1 MPPHAD
7 LLLIED
13 DPADVYMF
21 RKSLEPHL
29 KTGLHCETRAAGL
42 VDVLERVRPRF
53 IVTDMKLPGADGASV
68 ALTVR
73 RSKANQAL
81 PVIVCSTSGD
91 PADVKR
97 AYAAGANAYVRKPAD
112 LDGWSELA
120 ECLACFWGEL
130 NLRPQ

>member
-29 KTGLHCETRAAGL
+29 ENGLHCETRAAGL
-42 VDVLERVRPRF
+42 TETLQSVRPRF

-68 ALTVR
+68 VLTVR
-73 RSKANQAL
+73 RSEANRTM

-91 PADVKR
+91 PADVER

-112 LDGWSELA
+112 LDGWADLA
-120 ECLACFWGEL
+120 ECLVCFWGEL
-130 NLRPQ
+130 NLRPS